1 MTTLRFGDIY
11 NQTSDVLDATSR
23 AVRFSL
29 IANELARYKK
39 NMEVRSIRPKH
50 RRLKAAA
57 CFILI
62 VVFGLVTY
70 RIFQE
75 IFVIDWWLGIYG
87 LIVGFMIFTAFF
99 CSYTMY
105 KDPALQKPKVHQ
117 PQAKWTPLV
126 SAVIA
131 VKNDQYVIADTVNSC
146 LNSSYANLEVIVVND
161 GSDDDGATKA
171 AINHI
176 RAQNL
181 HRVKAVHL
189 ETNQGK
195 RKAIRIGIRDHAKGE
210 ILILLDSD
218 TIVEQDAIR
227 NLVKCMANDPELGA
241 VVGYCR
247 PFNSEVNRLT
257 KAEDTWYHGAFSVSK
272 GMEAALGTVT
282 CCSGT
287 LSAYRMEA
295 VLPAL
300 DMWAEDKFLGVE
312 FMPGDDRQLTAMVI
326 GGTKHYV
333 DPNEKQWTTT
343 YCESAVSMSEV
354 PTTFRKFV
362 KQQIR
367 WKKSWV
373 RVFWF
378 TAPYFWKNR
387 NPVST
392 VYYYLQM
399 GISFIAPL
407 IALRNLVIIPLTGGG
422 WDSAILYIAGLMALS
437 LLFGV
442 DYVLYNPGSG
452 QRWVYRLFITLLSV
466 NVLHWLLYYAM
477 WTMKKGG
484 WGTR

>member
-1 MTTLRFGDIY
+1 MMRFSDIY
-11 NQTSDVLDATSR
+11 DQTAGVLDATSR
-23 AVRFSL
+23 GLRFSL
-29 IANELARYKK
+29 IAKELERYKR
-39 NMEVRSIRPKH
+39 NMEIRSIRPRR
-50 RRLKAAA
+50 RRLRAAA
-57 CFILI
+57 AFIILVVCVLI
-62 VVFGLVTY
+62 SY

-75 IFVIDWWLGIYG
+75 IFIIDWWLGIYG
-87 LIVGFMIFTAFF
+87 LIVGFMIFTSFF
-99 CSYTMY
+99 CSYVFY
-105 KDPALQKPKVHQ
+105 RDPALAKPRIHQ
-117 PQAKWTPLV
+117 SQEKWIPLV

-131 VKNDQYVIADTVNSC
+131 VKNDQFVIPDTVNSC
-146 LNSSYANLEVIVVND
+146 LNSSYANLEVIIVND
-161 GSDDDGATKA
+161 GSNDNGGTQS
-171 AINHI
+171 AIELI
-176 RAQNL
+176 EGQNPK
-181 HRVKAVHL
+181 RVTGIHL
-189 ETNQGK
+189 EQNMGK
-195 RKAIRIGIRDHAKGE
+195 RKAIREGIRKAAKGE

-218 TIVEQDAIR
+218 TIVEKDAIR
-227 NLVKCMANDPELGA
+227 NLVRCLTNDPDMGA
-241 VVGYCR
+241 AVGYCR

-257 KAEDTWYHGAFSVSK
+257 KAEDTWYHGAFSVGK

-300 DMWAEDKFLGVE
+300 DMWANDTFLGVE
-312 FMPGDDRQLTAMVI
+312 FMPGDDRQLTAMTF

-333 DPNEKQWTTT
+333 DKNAKQWKTT
-343 YCESAVSMSEV
+343 YCESAISMSEV
-354 PTTFRKFV
+354 PTTFRKFIR
-362 KQQIR
+362 QQIR

-378 TAPYFWKNR
+378 TAPYFYKNR
-387 NPVST
+387 NPVS
-392 VYYYLQM
+392 VIYYYLQM

-452 QRWVYRLFITLLSV
+452 QRWMYRIGITLLSV
-466 NVLHWLLYYAM
+466 NVLHWLLYYGIL
-477 WTMKKGG
+477 TLRKGG